1 MSKFFFIL
9 IIWIFIAK
17 ISIAQTTRTEYITEF
32 DKKQR
37 KEITYKD
44 AVLTYNAIG
53 DVIEEW
59 NYDKKG
65 NISKHIKFFYNPQ
78 NKKLKEVHYNSKGK
92 EKKIVEYTY
101 DDKGRKAQ
109 EKHYDND
116 APQNAEIHKFVYDE
130 KK

>member
-1 MSKFFFIL
+1 MKNLIVVIL
-9 IIWIFIAK
+9 ITFANNFVH
-17 ISIAQTTRTEYITEF
+17 AQNTRTEYITEF

-44 AVLTYNAIG
+44 ALLNYNEKG

-59 NYDKKG
+59 NFDKKG
-65 NISKHIKFFYNPQ
+65 NISKHVKFTYNAQ
-78 NKKLKEVHYNSKGK
+78 NKKLKEVHFTSKGK

-101 DDKGRKAQ
+101 DEKGRKTM
-109 EKHYDND
+109 EKHID
-116 APQNAEIHKFVYDE
+116 ADSPTNVEIHKFVYDE

>member
-1 MSKFFFIL
+1 MKSKLTFFIAL
-9 IIWIFIAK
+9 LLA
-17 ISIAQTTRTEYITEF
+17 SNMLLAQTSRTEYVTEF

-44 AVLTYNAIG
+44 AVLTYNDKG
-53 DVIEEW
+53 DVVEEW

-65 NISKHIKFFYNPQ
+65 NISKHIKFTYNAQ
-78 NKKLKEVHYNSKGK
+78 NKKLKEIHFSSKGK

-101 DDKGRKAQ
+101 DDKGRKIL
-109 EKHYDND
+109 EKHID
-116 APQNAEIHKFVYDE
+116 ADTPTNVELHKFVYDE

>member
-1 MSKFFFIL
+1 MNKFIL
-9 IIWIFIAK
+9 IVSIALFFTK
-17 ISIAQTTRTEYITEF
+17 FTAAQTTRTEIITEF

-37 KEITYKD
+37 KEISYKD
-44 AVLTYNAIG
+44 AVLTYNEKG

-65 NISKHIKFFYNPQ
+65 KISKHIKYFYNAQ
-78 NKKLKEVHYNSKGK
+78 NKKLKEVHYNSKGA

-101 DDKGRKAQ
+101 DEKFRKTA
-109 EKHYDND
+109 EKHYDTD
-116 APQNAEIHKFVYDE
+116 APNNIEWHKFTYDE

>member
-1 MSKFFFIL
+1 MKNLIVVIL
-9 IIWIFIAK
+9 ITFANNFVH
-17 ISIAQTTRTEYITEF
+17 AQNTRTEYITEF

-44 AVLTYNAIG
+44 ALLNYNEKG

-59 NYDKKG
+59 NFDKKG
-65 NISKHIKFFYNPQ
+65 NISKHVKFTYNAQ
-78 NKKLKEVHYNSKGK
+78 NKKLKEVHFTSKGK

-101 DDKGRKAQ
+101 DEKGRKTM
-109 EKHYDND
+109 EKHID
-116 APQNAEIHKFVYDE
+116 ADSPANVEIHKFVYDE

>member
-1 MSKFFFIL
+1 MKSKLTFFIAL
-9 IIWIFIAK
+9 LLT
-17 ISIAQTTRTEYITEF
+17 SNMLLAQTSRTEYVTEF

-44 AVLTYNAIG
+44 AVLTYNDKG
-53 DVIEEW
+53 DVVEEW

-65 NISKHIKFFYNPQ
+65 NISKHVKFTYNAQ
-78 NKKLKEVHYNSKGK
+78 NKKLKEIHFSSKGK

-101 DDKGRKAQ
+101 DDKGRKIL
-109 EKHYDND
+109 EKHID
-116 APQNAEIHKFVYDE
+116 ADTPTNVELHKFVYDE

>member
-1 MSKFFFIL
+1 MKSLVLVINFIC
-9 IIWIFIAK
+9 IVGFAH
-17 ISIAQTTRTEYITEF
+17 AQNTRTEYITEF

-44 AVLTYNAIG
+44 ALLNYNEKG

-59 NYDKKG
+59 NFDKKG
-65 NISKHIKFFYNPQ
+65 NISKHVKFTYNAQ
-78 NKKLKEVHYNSKGK
+78 NKKLKEVHFTSKGK

-101 DDKGRKAQ
+101 DEKGRKTM
-109 EKHYDND
+109 EKHYDADTASNV
-116 APQNAEIHKFVYDE
+116 IMHKYVYDE

>member
-1 MSKFFFIL
+1 MKSKLTFFIAL
-9 IIWIFIAK
+9 LLT
-17 ISIAQTTRTEYITEF
+17 SNMLLAQTSRTEYVTEF

-44 AVLTYNAIG
+44 AVLTYNDKG
-53 DVIEEW
+53 DVVEEW

-65 NISKHIKFFYNPQ
+65 NISKHIKFTYNAQ
-78 NKKLKEVHYNSKGK
+78 NKKLKEIHYSSKGK

-101 DDKGRKAQ
+101 DDKGRKIL
-109 EKHYDND
+109 EKHID
-116 APQNAEIHKFVYDE
+116 ADTPTNVELHKFVYDE